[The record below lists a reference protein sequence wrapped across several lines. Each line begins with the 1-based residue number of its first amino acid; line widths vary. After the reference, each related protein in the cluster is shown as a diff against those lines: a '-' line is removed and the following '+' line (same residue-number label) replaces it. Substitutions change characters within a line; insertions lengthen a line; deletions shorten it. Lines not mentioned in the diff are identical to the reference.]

1 MAHVLYYG
9 KIELGSGAHKTAKT
23 ITPTYTIFL
32 FFDSGDMSSNGCASL
47 LLELKIKMK
56 IAIIQ

>member
-1 MAHVLYYG
+1 MVPVLYYG
-9 KIELGSGAHKTAKT
+9 KIDAGSGAHKTAKT
-23 ITPTYTIFL
+23 ITPMYTIFL
-32 FFDSGDMSSNGCASL
+32 FFDNGDMSSNGRASL